1 MIPVPYHVA
10 DLVVMKMILMMMT
23 TTMIND
29 SCPLP
34 RCRPGGHDIIITMM
48 MMMMMMMM
56 IIADL
61 VVVMMMTMMIM
72 TTTTTTT
79 TIIDSLRRAPLSP
92 AHHVADDAADVVE
105 RHHVHAHVGRPQ
117 RPRRRHAR
125 RPPDERLQRVGHLQ
139 PASRASVRC

>member
-1 MIPVPYHVA
+1 MDGRAAAPP
-10 DLVVMKMILMMMT
+10 
-23 TTMIND
+23 

-34 RCRPGGHDIIITMM
+34 RCRAGGVGDG
-48 MMMMMMMM
+48 
-56 IIADL
+56 DGDGDGGDDDDNDYDDDDDDDDK
-61 VVVMMMTMMIM
+61 
-72 TTTTTTT
+72 
-79 TIIDSLRRAPLSP
+79 DSLLRAPLSP

-139 PASRASVRC
+139 PAPRASVQC